1 MALRSMWSGALQIN
15 SLLQAQVAICKGSE
29 TYRGKEEL
37 RELCACHE
45 KPFTRQTV
53 CEGGRHR
60 ITEEKRKSGETDN
73 TAEAVKGVATD
84 SDRYVVLGDAQLAA
98 IAQAGTSDTIAL
110 AAVLDASDAPLE
122 RSAGL
127 YYVRPDKKVK
137 GSAGVLSVFFAAL
150 ERTEKVAIG
159 RWAPRGREQLVAI
172 YPVNGALVLNVLMYE
187 SEIREPDE
195 TCLISVDEVPT
206 PKSTS
211 PSSSLEG
218 LSGDFDF
225 PQLRTAPSPSAR
237 RRSRRHAT
245 ASRSRRS
252 EPAAARG
259 RPGPHGCAP
268 SRGQGNTRSQG
279 QESGGE
285 ERQGAGG
292 LSRLTQPRTGRGGA
306 DERRHIPPPPQRA
319 EPQRPKPTAP
329 TDRGQRRTPCY
340 VNRCSQRRWPPSR
353 PDRSG

>member
-37 RELCACHE
+37 RELCACHQ

-84 SDRYVVLGDAQLAA
+84 SDRYVVLGDDALAA
-98 IAQAGTSDTIAL
+98 IAKAGTSDTIAL

-127 YYVRPDKKVK
+127 YYIRPDKKVK

-172 YPVNGALVLNVLMYE
+172 YPVNGALVLNILMYE

-195 TCLISVDEVPT
+195 TCLISVDEVADPEVDVAIQ
-206 PKSTS
+206 
-211 PSSSLEG
+211 LIEG
-218 LSGDFDF
+218 LSSDFDF
-225 PQLRTAPSPSAR
+225 TSAEDSAVAVR
-237 RRSRRHAT
+237 QEAIEAARNGKQIPTR
-245 ASRSRRS
+245 
-252 EPAAARG
+252 EPAA
-259 RPGPHGCAP
+259 
-268 SRGQGNTRSQG
+268 
-279 QESGGE
+279 
-285 ERQGAGG
+285 
-292 LSRLTQPRTGRGGA
+292 
-306 DERRHIPPPPQRA
+306 
-319 EPQRPKPTAP
+319 KPEVVPDLMAALQAAAK
-329 TDRGQRRTPCY
+329 GTPAAKAKKAAAKNGK
-340 VNRCSQRRWPPSR
+340 VPAASAA
-353 PDRSG
+353 